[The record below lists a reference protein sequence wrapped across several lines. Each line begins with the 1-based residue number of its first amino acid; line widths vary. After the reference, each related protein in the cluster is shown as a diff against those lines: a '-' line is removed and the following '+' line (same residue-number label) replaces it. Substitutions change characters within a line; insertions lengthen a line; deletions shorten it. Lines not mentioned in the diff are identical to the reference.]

1 MSELPPIYWKTYVAA
16 AIERVFETLT
26 TAAGWDG
33 WFTRGSTCDERELV
47 MRWQDVQR
55 ARHRVTLWDGHDGEM
70 RCPIITRE
78 PPTRFAFRWTTTD
91 RTTTVDFTLTPRGD
105 GTVVEVTEHGFT
117 DADLAPAGGVM
128 AARFHNLL
136 VNTILAIAQR
146 CNRLKV
152 VLSGGCFQNRYLAE
166 RVTGQLFAAGFQP
179 YWHPRVP
186 PNDGGI
192 ALGQLWLATSPIR
205 ELT

>member
-128 AARFHNLL
+128 AA
-136 VNTILAIAQR
+136 A
-146 CNRLKV
+146 
-152 VLSGGCFQNRYLAE
+152 RYALN
-166 RVTGQLFAAGFQP
+166 AAGWGSALELLKLYIEHGVQYGP
-179 YWHPRVP
+179 VP
-186 PNDGGI
+186 TP
-192 ALGQLWLATSPIR
+192 
-205 ELT
+205 